1 MRKVDVDREVD
12 ILVGSSDENL
22 DIFEEAPCW
31 WLGTRGGVF
40 SSRFFRG
47 ESRVLFMI
55 ARVSGHYDACYC
67 FRSRCLEMSWNVV
80 VNCRKI
86 FSSTKI

>member
-31 WLGTRGGVF
+31 WLRTQRCVFSSGVF
-40 SSRFFRG
+40 SG
-47 ESRVLFMI
+47 KD
-55 ARVSGHYDACYC
+55 SGFLHD
-67 FRSRCLEMSWNVV
+67 RSRSG
-80 VNCRKI
+80 R
-86 FSSTKI
+86 F